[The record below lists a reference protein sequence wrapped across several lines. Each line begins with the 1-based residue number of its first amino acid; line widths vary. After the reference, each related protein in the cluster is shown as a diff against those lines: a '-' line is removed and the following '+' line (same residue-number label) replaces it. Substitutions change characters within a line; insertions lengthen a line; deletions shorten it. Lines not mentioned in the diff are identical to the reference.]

1 MLKGPSIGAWGAV
14 SGPKTKSLPSLADT
28 WSSQLI
34 VDAFPSGIRAE
45 KAAGSF
51 REGNLLEESLPVV
64 ALGAV
69 GVLGSEPT
77 LSSSLSPEEDED
89 KASGEGFLEA
99 EEAETPL
106 EECLAMRRV

>member
-1 MLKGPSIGAWGAV
+1 MTKCLLKRAG
-14 SGPKTKSLPSLADT
+14 T
-28 WSSQLI
+28 WSFQLM
-34 VDAFPSGIRAE
+34 VDAFSSGIRAE

-64 ALGAV
+64 TLGAV
-69 GVLGSEPT
+69 GVLGSEPM

-99 EEAETPL
+99 EEAETLL